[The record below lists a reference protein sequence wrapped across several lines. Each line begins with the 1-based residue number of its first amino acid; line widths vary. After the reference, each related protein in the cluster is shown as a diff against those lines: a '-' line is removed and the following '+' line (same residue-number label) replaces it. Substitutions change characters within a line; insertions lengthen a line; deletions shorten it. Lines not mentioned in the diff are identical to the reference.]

1 MNDRMKNDLNR
12 QLSSVCWTA
21 EDTRAVFRR
30 MKKEELPVKRKLSVG
45 ALVAIALIFAMT
57 VALAATNQAQ
67 LLDIVGRLI
76 HSFVPDNAQ
85 TYMQAQN
92 VSFENEIVSAC
103 IRESYYDGHSLR
115 LAIDVTPKEENVLLI
130 HTQNDMEQPWQYL
143 ITPNYADMDTTDTRT
158 VQEVSESYSK
168 VYRIGAE
175 IESLDQDDTEKYVC
189 YGSYVFDPE
198 TNVQTIVFQETSI
211 NDIPARNVQVK
222 LTCKEVWKVYKEDY
236 YSELISPSMT
246 FTFEG
251 ETQTYVSTAPVEFPN
266 AGVRVDRLLI
276 EVKPL
281 DIYATIEH
289 SLLNENA
296 KSANFLFIDPDAN
309 GADTQE
315 LHHGLSLLASATAMQ
330 GEQPVKLH
338 ILGRDEL
345 RNSYTLALWDDAQ
358 HGIIDTCVVP
368 VQPVESK

>member
-45 ALVAIALIFAMT
+45 VLVAIALIFAMT

-67 LLDIVGRLI
+67 LLDVVGRLI

-85 TYMQAQN
+85 TYIQAQN

-130 HTQNDMEQPWQYL
+130 HTWSDMEQPWQYL
-143 ITPNYADMDTTDTRT
+143 INPNYADMDTTDTRT

-168 VYRIGAE
+168 VYRIDAT
-175 IESLDQDDTEKYVC
+175 IESLDQDATEKFTTV
-189 YGSYVFDPE
+189 GSYVFDPE
-198 TNVQTIVFQETSI
+198 TNIQTIVFQETSF
-211 NDIPARNVQVK
+211 NDIPTRNVQVK

-251 ETQTYVSTAPVEFPN
+251 ETQTYVSTAPVDFPN

-289 SLLNENA
+289 SLLNA
-296 KSANFLFIDPDAN
+296 KNANFLFIDPDAE
-309 GADTQE
+309 GTDTQE
-315 LHHGLSLLASATAMQ
+315 LHHGFSLLISATMMQ

-345 RNSYTLALWDDAQ
+345 RDSFTLALWDDAQ

-368 VQPVESK
+368 VQLVESK